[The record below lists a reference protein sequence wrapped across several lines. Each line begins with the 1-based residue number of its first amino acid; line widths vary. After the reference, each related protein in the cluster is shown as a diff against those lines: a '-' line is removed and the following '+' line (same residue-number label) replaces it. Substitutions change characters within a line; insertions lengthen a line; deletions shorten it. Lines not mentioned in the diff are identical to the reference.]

1 MMVDSVFQGPGA
13 GMGGTH
19 NAVLSSSEYLSQA
32 QRKFNN
38 IEEGF
43 YISPAFLDKIT
54 IHVAKNFMDLPKI
67 KVGAHS
73 TFLGG
78 RGCADC
84 RQRHPRACLCP
95 PPSMAPCSSHSVGL
109 QAHSTVV

>member
-1 MMVDSVFQGPGA
+1 
-13 GMGGTH
+13 MGGTH

-54 IHVAKNFMDLPKI
+54 IHVAK
-67 KVGAHS
+67 VRGGAGPAES
-73 TFLGG
+73 L
-78 RGCADC
+78 CARC
-84 RQRHPRACLCP
+84 
-95 PPSMAPCSSHSVGL
+95 
-109 QAHSTVV
+109 